1 MQRGTRSYCLL
12 RSLSSQTSHLC
23 SGLAA
28 GEELQPGGHAWE
40 RRSGE
45 EIQKG
50 RSWLRRASSDCVAN
64 AMAFKMLKEGQ
75 LVLSWYGYG
84 YSASTGMGTQPPL
97 PLLQMHI
104 LASLLPRVTKLEM
117 MGHGAERTCLCPSGV
132 TNSDLLA
139 QVGLCE
145 SFPKTAKPH
154 LILPLPFLIAPIP
167 FHAALEMPSI
177 NPGQLLQQEL

>member
-1 MQRGTRSYCLL
+1 MLFMAPGAVLTVQRGTRSYCLL
-12 RSLSSQTSHLC
+12 HSLSSQTSHLC

-75 LVLSWYGYG
+75 LVP
-84 YSASTGMGTQPPL
+84 YSASSASPADAHLGFSPTQSHQTRNDGPRSRED
-97 PLLQMHI
+97 MFV
-104 LASLLPRVTKLEM
+104 SLRCDKLRSV
-117 MGHGAERTCLCPSGV
+117 GSGWSV
-132 TNSDLLA
+132 
-139 QVGLCE
+139 
-145 SFPKTAKPH
+145 
-154 LILPLPFLIAPIP
+154 
-167 FHAALEMPSI
+167 
-177 NPGQLLQQEL
+177 